1 MFNQNSGY
9 SLADIA
15 AAVGGADGIGGGGGA
30 WWLII
35 LFLFGFMGWGNGNNG
50 WGPFGGGSGS
60 TSADVAYNFDMS
72 GLKDGLT
79 DLAASTRNGF
89 YDLNT
94 GMLNSFAAATSA
106 ITGDTRAIQ
115 SDIAAMGLANCQNT
129 NAIVSAINTDTFAGL
144 QNTNALTAQLAQHS
158 ADEQLCCCQTQN
170 LINSNF
176 AQMNYNLADQACQNR
191 QATLDAARDIIDN
204 ANANTRSILDFLV
217 QDRLTA
223 LTTEN
228 SALKNQISQ
237 AEQNAY
243 LVSQLGNKAP
253 IPAYVVANP
262 YAAAPF
268 YGCGCQA

>member
-1 MFNQNSGY
+1 
-9 SLADIA
+9 
-15 AAVGGADGIGGGGGA
+15 
-30 WWLII
+30 
-35 LFLFGFMGWGNGNNG
+35 
-50 WGPFGGGSGS
+50 
-60 TSADVAYNFDMS
+60 
-72 GLKDGLT
+72 
-79 DLAASTRNGF
+79 
-89 YDLNT
+89 
-94 GMLNSFAAATSA
+94 
-106 ITGDTRAIQ
+106 
-115 SDIAAMGLANCQNT
+115 
-129 NAIVSAINTDTFAGL
+129 
-144 QNTNALTAQLAQHS
+144 
-158 ADEQLCCCQTQN
+158 
-170 LINSNF
+170 
-176 AQMNYNLADQACQNR
+176 MNYNLADQACQNR

-262 YAAAPF
+262 YAAVPY